1 MHWHAL
7 EWKNFDSKNAF
18 VSDGNLQNTDIG
30 SELGAHLKYQIK
42 SRSNS
47 SKFEPA
53 H

>member
-1 MHWHAL
+1 MPL
-7 EWKNFDSKNAF
+7 DEKKNFDSKNAF

-47 SKFEPA
+47 RTFEPA